1 MSERKARNAMFDR
14 LIRVR
19 RVRARLALAALG
31 RTQTRQLAEA
41 ALMERV
47 NALIGSG
54 GTGRG
59 VVPAD
64 AASARAMADA
74 MLGRLAEDV
83 GRRLVVTKNEQQQLA
98 ENLARARA
106 AVDAAVARRAR
117 REEER

>member
-1 MSERKARNAMFDR
+1 MSDKKARNAMFDR

-41 ALMERV
+41 ALMARV
-47 NALIGSG
+47 QALIGSG

-59 VVPAD
+59 TVPAD
-64 AASARAMADA
+64 AAAARAMADA

-83 GRRLVVTKNEQQQLA
+83 GRRLVVTQGEKQQLA
-98 ENLARARA
+98 DNLARARA
-106 AVDAAVARRAR
+106 AVDAAVARRA
-117 REEER
+117 ERGEGG